1 LELVWRIQEETGGER
16 MKELTKAQVL
26 SHERAAQ
33 AIEHAL
39 KRYEDATGL
48 RVCSI
53 HLDTNL
59 DPPRIYI
66 GSEEEES

>member
-1 LELVWRIQEETGGER
+1 